1 MLVVSFL
8 VRWALLAL
16 AVVLAAWATPDVDLR
31 RGALSALV
39 VAALIA
45 LANVLAEQALRPLPT
60 PASVFLLAALTLLV
74 NGLAVWLVSALT
86 SRLEVDGF
94 VAAVTFALMVSVFSI
109 ALSTLGTKIGRRY
122 ETT

>member
-1 MLVVSFL
+1 VLVVSFL
-8 VRWALLAL
+8 VRWALLAV

-31 RGALSALV
+31 RGVVSALV

-45 LANVLAEQALRPLPT
+45 LANVVAEQALRLLRT
-60 PASVFLLAALTLLV
+60 PASIFLLAAMTLLV
-74 NGLAVWLVSALT
+74 NGLAVWLASTLT

-109 ALSTLGTKIGRRY
+109 ALSTLGAKIGRRY

>member
-1 MLVVSFL
+1 MLVVWFL

-45 LANVLAEQALRPLPT
+45 LANVLAEQALRLLPT

>member
-1 MLVVSFL
+1 VLVVSFL
-8 VRWALLAL
+8 VRWALLAV

-31 RGALSALV
+31 RGVVSAVV

-45 LANVLAEQALRPLPT
+45 LANVVAQQVLGLLPT
-60 PASVFLLAALTLLV
+60 PASIVLLAALTLIV

-94 VAAVTFALMVSVFSI
+94 LAAATFALMLSVFSI
-109 ALSTLGTKIGRRY
+109 ALSTLGTKIGRRH
-122 ETT
+122 EAT

>member
-8 VRWALLAL
+8 VRWALLAV

-31 RGALSALV
+31 QGVVSALV

-45 LANVLAEQALRPLPT
+45 LANVLAEQVLRLLPT

-74 NGLAVWLVSALT
+74 NGLAVWLASTLT
-86 SRLEVDGF
+86 SRLDVDGF

-109 ALSTLGTKIGRRY
+109 ALSTVGTKIGRRH
-122 ETT
+122 EAA